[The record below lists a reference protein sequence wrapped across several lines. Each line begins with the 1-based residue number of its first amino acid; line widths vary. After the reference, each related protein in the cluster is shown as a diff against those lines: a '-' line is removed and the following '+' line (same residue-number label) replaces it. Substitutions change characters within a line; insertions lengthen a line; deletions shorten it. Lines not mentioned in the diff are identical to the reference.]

1 MKKIMLMASLVLS
14 SALAFSGVSL
24 SQQRNSGQR
33 MYDPKT
39 VETVKGEV
47 VAVDRI
53 APGYAQSG
61 GIHLRLKTAGEN
73 IAVHLGPAWF
83 VEKQEVKVARNDR
96 VEVTGSRVKYGKEFI
111 IIASTLSKE
120 GKTMVLRDE
129 KGVPKWSGWRGRGRG
144 RGMR

>member
-1 MKKIMLMASLVLS
+1 MKKIMPMAALILS
-14 SALAFSGVSL
+14 SALLFSGVSL

-61 GIHLRLKTAGEN
+61 GIHLRLKTASEN

-83 VEKQEVKVARNDR
+83 VEKQEVKIVRNDR
-96 VEVTGSRVKYGKEFI
+96 IEVTGSRVKYGKDCV
-111 IIASTLSKE
+111 IIAGTVSKE
-120 GKTMVLRDE
+120 GKTIVLRDE
-129 KGVPKWSGWRGRGRG
+129 KGVPKWSGWRGRGRVK
-144 RGMR
+144 